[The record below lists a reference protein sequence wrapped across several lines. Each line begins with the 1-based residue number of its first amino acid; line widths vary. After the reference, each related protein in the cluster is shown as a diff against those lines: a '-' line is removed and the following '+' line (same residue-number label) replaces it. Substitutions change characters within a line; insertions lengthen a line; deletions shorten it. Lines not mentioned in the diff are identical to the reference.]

1 MLELL
6 LKADSSDLIG
16 TEPTLQT
23 LILQK
28 SSLAVDS
35 IMMFLVNLPRKYFIV
50 STISLRRQEGLI
62 LA

>member
-35 IMMFLVNLPRKYFIV
+35 IMMFFVNLPRKYFIV
-50 STISLRRQEGLI
+50 STISLIRQEGLI